1 VDYIQT
7 TFDVKN
13 QSNTN
18 SPIQFEM
25 LEGLQIGQNFTWQ
38 IRYQQSF
45 QNNLQAN
52 ISYEGRKSQT
62 APTIHTAS
70 VQVQLLF

>member
-1 VDYIQT
+1 
-7 TFDVKN
+7 
-13 QSNTN
+13 
-18 SPIQFEM
+18 M